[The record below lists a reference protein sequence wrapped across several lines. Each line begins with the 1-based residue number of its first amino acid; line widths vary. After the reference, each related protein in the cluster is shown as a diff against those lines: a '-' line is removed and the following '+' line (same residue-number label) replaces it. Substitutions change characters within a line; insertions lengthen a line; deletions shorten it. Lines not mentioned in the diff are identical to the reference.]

1 MNIARFKSAAVDYI
15 DREARSL
22 WKLSRGIHQNPEI
35 SLEEHF
41 ASRLLSS
48 FLQKRGF
55 RVQMGV
61 AGLPT
66 AFQAQRA
73 GRKNGKGRVSF
84 LAEYDALPKIGHACG
99 HNIIAV
105 ASIGAA
111 AALAETLPPEDGG
124 IVVFGTPGEE
134 RGGGKVIMSRKG
146 VFRGVDAALMMHPAA
161 ETRAEVNFLA
171 LAEIHIHFTGKAS
184 HAAAAPEAGI
194 SALEATLATFQ
205 AIAAMRPGLPAGDS
219 VYGVITEGGE
229 VPNIIPDKS
238 SSWFYVRSGTQKKLE
253 TLLKKVKNCAQA
265 AAKTTGARLRFV
277 KNPITYQPMRVNARL
292 AELFRNNLA
301 ALGEKEADP
310 LPPLA
315 MGSSDVG
322 NVSQQVPTI
331 HPQIKMVPENVFP
344 HTPAFARAA
353 GGKSGRETLMLGAK
367 ALAMTAVDLLLD
379 KKARD
384 QVQKEFRAR
393 ARPASARRRRPA

>member
-1 MNIARFKSAAVDYI
+1 MSIARSKTAVVTYI
-15 DREARSL
+15 DQEADSL
-22 WKLSRGIHQNPEI
+22 WELSRELHQNPEI

-41 ASRLLSS
+41 ASRRLSA
-48 FLQKRGF
+48 FLRERGF
-55 RVQMGV
+55 RVQKGI

-66 AFQAQRA
+66 AFLAQRS
-73 GRKNGKGRVSF
+73 GSKPGKSRVSF

-99 HNIIAV
+99 HNIIAA
-105 ASIGAA
+105 ASVGAA
-111 AALAETLPPEDGG
+111 AALAKTLPPKEGG
-124 IVVFGTPGEE
+124 IAVFGTPGEE
-134 RGGGKVIMSRKG
+134 KGGGKVIMSRKG
-146 VFRGVDAALMMHPAA
+146 IFRGVDAALMIHPAA

-171 LAEIHIHFTGKAS
+171 LAEIYIHFEGKAS

-205 AIAAMRPGLPAGDS
+205 SIAAMRPGLPPGDS

-238 SSWFYVRSGTQKKLE
+238 ASWFYVRSATRKGLE
-253 TLLKKVKNCAQA
+253 ALLKKVKNCAQA

-277 KNPITYQPMRVNARL
+277 KSPITYEPLRMNSRL
-292 AELFRNNLA
+292 AALFRENLA
-301 ALGEKEADP
+301 ALGEREADP

-322 NVSQQVPTI
+322 NVSQKVPTI
-331 HPQIKMVPENVFP
+331 HPQIRMVPEDVFP

-353 GGKSGRETLMLGAK
+353 GGKEGRRTLLLGAK
-367 ALAMTAVDLLLD
+367 ALAMTALDLLLD
-379 KKARD
+379 EKAREE
-384 QVQKEFRAR
+384 VWKEFRAR
-393 ARPASARRRRPA
+393 ARAAAPRRRRAP